1 MKRANKLLSL
11 RKLKSC
17 VMGNIIRVYCENT
30 ASHIDVEMG
39 TSLLSLLQD
48 LEISA
53 PYPLLAAYVNNRLKE
68 LNYRIYTPISI
79 HFIDIT
85 HFEGHRVYQRT
96 VTFLLQ
102 RAMKEL
108 YPDNPFHVRHSLG
121 SGVYCEAVGK
131 QSFSYAE
138 CQALEEAVKRVAA
151 EDITIQRKKE
161 PSAEII
167 EKFEAAGYPD
177 KATLLRSRPRLYS
190 NVYYMGQTVGYFFGP
205 LAPSSGYVNSF
216 SICPYS
222 EGFVVTLPDRT
233 DPTKVGRVPN
243 AEKMGGLFHQF
254 HEWMDIVGVPTV
266 GELNSRIL
274 QGDTSELIKIA
285 EAVHGRQFSNIA
297 DKIYNAHRERGVKVV
312 LISGPS
318 SSGKTTSAK
327 RIGIQLRV
335 LGLHP
340 VLISLDDYFV
350 NREDTPKDE
359 NGDYDYEALEALDLA
374 RLNDDLAR
382 LIAGESVEIPRY
394 DFITGTRQWHEH
406 PLQLTERSVLIMEGI
421 HGLNPKLTP
430 AIPDDRKFKI
440 YLSCFTSVAM
450 DNITRIHTTDNRL
463 LRRITRDYR
472 TRGNNAYDTIARWQS
487 VRRGEDKH
495 IFPYQENADVMVNTS
510 LFYELGVIRP
520 IVEPILREIPDTVP
534 EFGEADRLLRFL
546 DNFVPIKQDEIP
558 LDSVLREFVGGSTFT
573 Y

>member
-1 MKRANKLLSL
+1 MN
-11 RKLKSC
+11 
-17 VMGNIIRVYCENT
+17 NIIRVYCENT
-30 ASHIDVEMG
+30 ASYIEVEMG
-39 TSLLSLLQD
+39 TSLRSLLNNLD
-48 LEISA
+48 ITNS
-53 PYPLLAAYVNNRLKE
+53 YPMLAAYVNNRLKE
-68 LNYRIYTPISI
+68 LNYRVYTPISI
-79 HFIDIT
+79 RFIDIT

-102 RAMKEL
+102 RAMREL
-108 YPDNPFHVRHSLG
+108 FPQHPFHIRHSLG

-138 CQALEEAVKRVAA
+138 CQQLEEAVRGIAA
-151 EDITIQRKKE
+151 EDISIQRKKE
-161 PSAEII
+161 PSADII
-167 EKFEAAGYPD
+167 AKFEQAGYPD

-190 NVYYMGQTVGYFFGP
+190 NVYYMGQTIGYFFGP
-205 LAPSSGYVNSF
+205 LAPSSGYVDRF

-222 EGFVVTLPDRT
+222 EGFVVTMPDRS
-233 DPTKVGRVPN
+233 DPAKIGRVPN

-254 HEWMDIVGVPTV
+254 HEWMDVVGVPTV

-297 DKIYNAHRERGVKVV
+297 DKIYEAHRDRDVKVV

-374 RLNDDLAR
+374 RLNDDLSR
-382 LIAGESVEIPRY
+382 LIDGQSVEIPRY

-421 HGLNPKLTP
+421 HGLNPRLTP
-430 AIPDDRKFKI
+430 AIPDDKKFKI

-534 EFGEADRLLRFL
+534 EFGEADRLLHFL
-546 DNFVPIKQDEIP
+546 DNFVPIKPDEIP

>member
-1 MKRANKLLSL
+1 MNT
-11 RKLKSC
+11 
-17 VMGNIIRVYCENT
+17 IRVYCENT
-30 ASHIDVEMG
+30 ASYIDVEMG
-39 TSLLSLLQD
+39 TSLLSLLNNLD
-48 LEISA
+48 ITN
-53 PYPLLAAYVNNRLKE
+53 PYPMLAAYINNCLKE
-68 LNYRIYTPISI
+68 LQYRIYTPVSI
-79 HFIDIT
+79 RFIDIS

-108 YPDNPFHVRHSLG
+108 YSEQPFHVRHSLG
-121 SGVYCEAVGK
+121 SGIYCEAEGK
-131 QSFSYAE
+131 QGFSYAE
-138 CQALEEAVKRVAA
+138 CQQIEDAVRKNAA
-151 EDITIQRKKE
+151 ENIEIQRKKE
-161 PSAEII
+161 PSADII
-167 EKFEAAGYPD
+167 AKFEAEGYAD

-190 NVYYMGQTVGYFFGP
+190 NIYYMGQTTGYFFGP
-205 LAPSSGYVNSF
+205 LAPSSGYVDCF
-216 SICPYS
+216 SICPYG
-222 EGFVVTLPDRT
+222 EGFVVTMPDRS
-233 DPTKVGRVPN
+233 DPAKIGRVPN

-266 GELNSRIL
+266 GELNSRIM

-285 EAVHGRQFSNIA
+285 EAVHGRQFTNIA
-297 DKIYNAHRERGVKVV
+297 DKIYAAHRDRGVKVI

-374 RLNDDLAR
+374 RLNDDLSH

-394 DFITGTRQWHEH
+394 DFITGTRQWHEQ
-406 PLQLTERSVLIMEGI
+406 PLQLTESSVLIMEGI
-421 HGLNPKLTP
+421 HGLNPRLTP
-430 AIPDDRKFKI
+430 AIPDDKKFKI

-534 EFGEADRLLRFL
+534 EFGEADRLLHFL
-546 DNFVPIKQDEIP
+546 DNFVPIKPDEIP

>member
-1 MKRANKLLSL
+1 MS
-11 RKLKSC
+11 
-17 VMGNIIRVYCENT
+17 NIIRVYCENT
-30 ASHIDVEMG
+30 ASHFDVEMG
-39 TSLLSLLQD
+39 TSLLSLLNNLD
-48 LEISA
+48 ITN
-53 PYPLLAAYVNNRLKE
+53 PYPMLAAYVNNRLKE

-131 QSFSYAE
+131 QSFSYDE
-138 CQALEEAVKRVAA
+138 CQALEEAVKRAAA

-161 PSAEII
+161 PSTEII

-190 NVYYMGQTVGYFFGP
+190 NVYYMGQTIGYFFGP
-205 LAPSSGYVNSF
+205 LAPSSGYVTLF

-222 EGFVVTLPDRT
+222 EGFVVSLPDRAE
-233 DPTKVGRVPN
+233 PTKVGRVPN

-297 DKIYNAHRERGVKVV
+297 DKIYKANRERGVKVV

-374 RLNDDLAR
+374 RLNDDLSR

-534 EFGEADRLLRFL
+534 EFGEADRLLNFL

>member
-1 MKRANKLLSL
+1 MS
-11 RKLKSC
+11 
-17 VMGNIIRVYCENT
+17 NIIRVYCENT

-39 TSLLSLLQD
+39 TSLLSLLNNLD
-48 LEISA
+48 ITN
-53 PYPLLAAYVNNRLKE
+53 PYPMLAAYVNNRLKE

-138 CQALEEAVKRVAA
+138 CQALEEAVKRAAA

-161 PSAEII
+161 PSTEII

-190 NVYYMGQTVGYFFGP
+190 NVYYMGQTIGYFFGP
-205 LAPSSGYVNSF
+205 LAPSSGYVTLF

-222 EGFVVTLPDRT
+222 EGFVVTLPDRAE
-233 DPTKVGRVPN
+233 PTKVGRVPN

-297 DKIYNAHRERGVKVV
+297 DKIYKANRERGVKVV

-374 RLNDDLAR
+374 RLNDDLSR

-534 EFGEADRLLRFL
+534 EFGEADRLLNFL

>member
-1 MKRANKLLSL
+1 MS
-11 RKLKSC
+11 
-17 VMGNIIRVYCENT
+17 NIIRVYCENT

-39 TSLLSLLQD
+39 TSLLSLLNNLD
-48 LEISA
+48 ITN
-53 PYPLLAAYVNNRLKE
+53 PYPMLAAYVNNRLKE

-131 QSFSYAE
+131 QSFSYDE
-138 CQALEEAVKRVAA
+138 CQALEEAVKRAAA

-161 PSAEII
+161 PSTEII
-167 EKFEAAGYPD
+167 EKFEATDYPD

-190 NVYYMGQTVGYFFGP
+190 NVYYMGQTIGYFFGP
-205 LAPSSGYVNSF
+205 LAPSSGYVTLF

-222 EGFVVTLPDRT
+222 EGFVVTLPDRAE
-233 DPTKVGRVPN
+233 PTKVGRVPN

-297 DKIYNAHRERGVKVV
+297 DKIYKANRERGVKVV

-374 RLNDDLAR
+374 RLNDDLSR

>member
-1 MKRANKLLSL
+1 MDNR
-11 RKLKSC
+11 
-17 VMGNIIRVYCENT
+17 IRVYCENT
-30 ASHIDVEMG
+30 ASYIDVAMG
-39 TSLLSLLQD
+39 TSLLGLLAE
-48 LEISA
+48 LEIENSEK
-53 PYPLLAAYVNNRLKE
+53 YLAAYVNNRLKE
-68 LNYRIYTPISI
+68 LNYRVYTPISI
-79 HFIDIT
+79 RFIDIT

-96 VTFLLQ
+96 VTFILQ
-102 RAMKEL
+102 AAMAQL
-108 YPDNPFHVRHSLG
+108 YPDNQFHIRHSLG
-121 SGVYCEAVGK
+121 SGVYCEAAGK
-131 QSFSYAE
+131 ELFSSEECREIEAAARAIVAE
-138 CQALEEAVKRVAA
+138 N
-151 EDITIQRKKE
+151 ITIQRRKE
-161 PSAEII
+161 QTVDIV
-167 EKFEAAGYPD
+167 EKFKKAGYPD
-177 KATLLRSRPRLYS
+177 KAKLLSSRPRLY
-190 NVYYMGQTVGYFFGP
+190 NNIYYMGQNIGYFFGP
-205 LAPSSGYVNSF
+205 LAPSSGYADRF
-216 SICPYS
+216 DIYPYK
-222 EGFVVTLPDRT
+222 EGFVVAMPDRVN
-233 DPTKVGRVPN
+233 PAKMGRIPK

-285 EAVHGRQFSNIA
+285 EAVHSRQFSNIA
-297 DKIYNAHRERGVKVV
+297 DKIYQAHDERGVKVV

-335 LGLHP
+335 LGLQP

-359 NGDYDYEALEALDLA
+359 NGDYDYEALEALDLV
-374 RLNDDLAR
+374 RLNDDLCR

-394 DFITGTRQWHEH
+394 DFITGTRKWHEH
-406 PLQLTERSVLIMEGI
+406 PLQLTERSILIMEGI

-430 AIPDDRKFKI
+430 ALPDDIKFKI

-472 TRGNNAYDTIARWQS
+472 TRGNNGYDTIARWQS

-510 LFYELGVIRP
+510 LFYELGVLRP

-534 EFGEADRLLRFL
+534 EYGEASRLLHFL
-546 DNFVPIKQDEIP
+546 DNFVPVPTDEIP
-558 LDSVLREFVGGSTFT
+558 LDSVLREFVGGSSFK

>member
-1 MKRANKLLSL
+1 MDNR
-11 RKLKSC
+11 
-17 VMGNIIRVYCENT
+17 IRVYCENT
-30 ASHIDVEMG
+30 ASYIDVAMG
-39 TSLLSLLQD
+39 TSLLGILAE
-48 LEISA
+48 LEIENSEK
-53 PYPLLAAYVNNRLKE
+53 YLAAYVNNRLKE
-68 LNYRIYTPISI
+68 LNYRVYTPISI
-79 HFIDIT
+79 RFIDIT

-96 VTFLLQ
+96 VTFILQ
-102 RAMKEL
+102 AAMAQL
-108 YPDNPFHVRHSLG
+108 YPDNQFHIRHSLG
-121 SGVYCEAVGK
+121 SGVYCEAAGK
-131 QSFSYAE
+131 ELFSSEECREIEAAARAIVAE
-138 CQALEEAVKRVAA
+138 N
-151 EDITIQRKKE
+151 ITIQRRKE
-161 PSAEII
+161 PTVDIV
-167 EKFEAAGYPD
+167 EKFEKAGYPD
-177 KATLLRSRPRLYS
+177 KAKLLSSRPRLY
-190 NVYYMGQTVGYFFGP
+190 NNIYYMGQSIGYFFGP
-205 LAPSSGYVNSF
+205 LAPSSGYADRF
-216 SICPYS
+216 DIYPYK
-222 EGFVVTLPDRT
+222 EGFVVAMPDRVN
-233 DPTKVGRVPN
+233 PAKMGRIPK

-285 EAVHGRQFSNIA
+285 EAVHSRQFSNIA
-297 DKIYNAHRERGVKVV
+297 DKIYQAHDERGVKVV

-335 LGLHP
+335 LGLQP

-359 NGDYDYEALEALDLA
+359 NGDYDYEALAALDLV
-374 RLNDDLAR
+374 RLNDDLCR

-394 DFITGTRQWHEH
+394 DFITGTRKWHEH
-406 PLQLTERSVLIMEGI
+406 PLQLTERSILIMEGI

-430 AIPDDRKFKI
+430 ALPDDIKFKI

-472 TRGNNAYDTIARWQS
+472 TRGNNGYDTIARWQS

-510 LFYELGVIRP
+510 LFYELGVLRP

-534 EFGEADRLLRFL
+534 EYGEASRLLHFL
-546 DNFVPIKQDEIP
+546 DNFVPVPTDEIP
-558 LDSVLREFVGGSTFT
+558 LDSVLREFVGGSSFK

>member
-1 MKRANKLLSL
+1 MNT
-11 RKLKSC
+11 
-17 VMGNIIRVYCENT
+17 IRVYCENT
-30 ASHIDVEMG
+30 ASYIDVEMG
-39 TSLLSLLQD
+39 TSLLSLLNNLD
-48 LEISA
+48 ITN
-53 PYPLLAAYVNNRLKE
+53 PYPMLAAYINNCLKE
-68 LNYRIYTPISI
+68 LQYRIYTPVSI
-79 HFIDIT
+79 RFIDIS

-108 YPDNPFHVRHSLG
+108 YSEQPFHVRHSLG
-121 SGVYCEAVGK
+121 SGIYCEAEGK
-131 QSFSYAE
+131 QGFSYAE
-138 CQALEEAVKRVAA
+138 CQQIEDAVRKIAA
-151 EDITIQRKKE
+151 ENIEIQRKKE
-161 PSAEII
+161 PSADII
-167 EKFEAAGYPD
+167 DKFEAEGYAD

-190 NVYYMGQTVGYFFGP
+190 NIYYMGQTTGYFFGP
-205 LAPSSGYVNSF
+205 LAPSSGYVDCF
-216 SICPYS
+216 SICPYG
-222 EGFVVTLPDRT
+222 EGFVVTMPDRS
-233 DPTKVGRVPN
+233 DPAKIGRVPN

-266 GELNSRIL
+266 GELNSRIM

-285 EAVHGRQFSNIA
+285 EAVHGRQFTNIA
-297 DKIYNAHRERGVKVV
+297 DKIYAAHRDRGVKVI

-374 RLNDDLAR
+374 RLNDDLSH

-394 DFITGTRQWHEH
+394 DFITGTRQWHEQ
-406 PLQLTERSVLIMEGI
+406 PLQLTESSVLIMEGI
-421 HGLNPKLTP
+421 HGLNPRLTP
-430 AIPDDRKFKI
+430 AIPDDKKFKI

-534 EFGEADRLLRFL
+534 EFGEADRLLHFL
-546 DNFVPIKQDEIP
+546 DNFVPIKPDEIP

>member
-1 MKRANKLLSL
+1 MNDMHK
-11 RKLKSC
+11 
-17 VMGNIIRVYCENT
+17 IRVYCENS
-30 ASHIDVEMG
+30 ASYVDVPMC
-39 TSLLSLLQD
+39 TSLLALLDELQ
-48 LEISA
+48 ITNS
-53 PYPLLAAYVNNRLKE
+53 YPLLAAYVNNRLKE
-68 LNYRIYTPISI
+68 LNYRVYTPVSI
-79 HFIDIT
+79 RFIDIT

-102 RAMKEL
+102 RAMAKL
-108 YPDNPFHVRHSLG
+108 FPDNPFHIRHSLG
-121 SGVYCEAVGK
+121 SGVYCEAEGK
-131 QSFSYAE
+131 ENFSGEE
-138 CQALEEAVKRVAA
+138 CELLKNEVRAIAA
-151 EDITIQRKKE
+151 QQLSIQRRKE
-161 PSAEII
+161 PTADIVA
-167 EKFEAAGYPD
+167 KFEAAGYPD

-190 NVYYMGQTVGYFFGP
+190 NIYYMGDSVGYFFGP
-205 LAPSSGYVNSF
+205 LAPSSDYVDKF
-216 SICPYS
+216 DILPYS
-222 EGFVVTLPDRT
+222 EGFVVALPDRT
-233 DPTKVGRVPN
+233 NPAQLSRIPR

-254 HEWMDIVGVPTV
+254 HEWMDVVGVPTV
-266 GELNSRIL
+266 GELNSHIL

-285 EAVHGRQFSNIA
+285 EAVHSRQFSNIA
-297 DKIYNAHRERGVKVV
+297 DKIYEAHRDRGVKVV

-359 NGDYDYEALEALDLA
+359 NGDYDYEALEALDLVQ
-374 RLNDDLAR
+374 LNDHLRR
-382 LIAGESVEIPRY
+382 LIEGQSVEIPRY
-394 DFITGTRQWHEH
+394 DFITGTRQWHDH
-406 PLQLTERSVLIMEGI
+406 PLQLSDSSILIMEGI

-430 AIPDDRKFKI
+430 ALADDMKFKI

-450 DNITRIHTTDNRL
+450 DNLTRIHTTDNRL

-510 LFYELGVIRP
+510 LFYELGVLRP

-534 EFGEADRLLRFL
+534 EYGEAHRLLHFL
-546 DNFVPIKQDEIP
+546 DNFVPVSPEEIP
-558 LDSVLREFVGGSTFT
+558 LDSVLREFVGGSSFK

>member
-1 MKRANKLLSL
+1 MS
-11 RKLKSC
+11 
-17 VMGNIIRVYCENT
+17 NIIRVYCENT
-30 ASHIDVEMG
+30 ASHFDVEMG
-39 TSLLSLLQD
+39 TSLLSLLNNLD
-48 LEISA
+48 ITN
-53 PYPLLAAYVNNRLKE
+53 PYPMLAAYVNNRLKE

-131 QSFSYAE
+131 QSFSYDE
-138 CQALEEAVKRVAA
+138 CQALEEAVKRAAA

-161 PSAEII
+161 PSTEII

-190 NVYYMGQTVGYFFGP
+190 NVYYMGQTIGYFFGP
-205 LAPSSGYVNSF
+205 LAPSSGYVTLF

-222 EGFVVTLPDRT
+222 EGFVVTLPDRAE
-233 DPTKVGRVPN
+233 PTKVGRVPN

-297 DKIYNAHRERGVKVV
+297 DKIYKANRERGVKVV

-374 RLNDDLAR
+374 RLNDDLSR

-534 EFGEADRLLRFL
+534 EFGEADRLLNFL

>member
-1 MKRANKLLSL
+1 MN
-11 RKLKSC
+11 
-17 VMGNIIRVYCENT
+17 NIIRVYCENT
-30 ASHIDVEMG
+30 ASHIEVEMG
-39 TSLLSLLQD
+39 TSLRSLLNNLD
-48 LEISA
+48 ITNS
-53 PYPLLAAYVNNRLKE
+53 YPMLAAYVNNRLKE
-68 LNYRIYTPISI
+68 LNYRVYTPISI
-79 HFIDIT
+79 RFIDIT

-102 RAMKEL
+102 RAMREL
-108 YPDNPFHVRHSLG
+108 FPQHPFHIRHSLG

-138 CQALEEAVKRVAA
+138 CQQLEEAVRGIAA
-151 EDITIQRKKE
+151 EDISIQRKKE
-161 PSAEII
+161 PSADII
-167 EKFEAAGYPD
+167 AKFEQAGYPD

-190 NVYYMGQTVGYFFGP
+190 NVYYMGQTIGYFFGP
-205 LAPSSGYVNSF
+205 LAPSSGYVDRF

-222 EGFVVTLPDRT
+222 EGFVVTMPDRS
-233 DPTKVGRVPN
+233 DPAKIGRVPN

-254 HEWMDIVGVPTV
+254 HEWMDVVGVPTV

-297 DKIYNAHRERGVKVV
+297 DKIFEAHRDRDVKVV

-374 RLNDDLAR
+374 RLNDDLSR
-382 LIAGESVEIPRY
+382 LIDGQSVEIPRY

-421 HGLNPKLTP
+421 HGLNPRLTP
-430 AIPDDRKFKI
+430 AIPDDKKFKI

-534 EFGEADRLLRFL
+534 EFGEADRLLHFL
-546 DNFVPIKQDEIP
+546 DNFVPIKPDEIP

>member
-1 MKRANKLLSL
+1 MDNR
-11 RKLKSC
+11 
-17 VMGNIIRVYCENT
+17 IRVYCENT
-30 ASHIDVEMG
+30 ASYIDVAMG
-39 TSLLSLLQD
+39 TSLLGLLAE
-48 LEISA
+48 LEIENSEK
-53 PYPLLAAYVNNRLKE
+53 YLAAYVNNRLKE
-68 LNYRIYTPISI
+68 LNYRVYTPISI
-79 HFIDIT
+79 RFIDIT

-96 VTFLLQ
+96 VTFILQ
-102 RAMKEL
+102 AAMAQL
-108 YPDNPFHVRHSLG
+108 YPDNQFHIRHSLG
-121 SGVYCEAVGK
+121 SGVYCEAAGK
-131 QSFSYAE
+131 ELFSSEECREIEAAARAIVAE
-138 CQALEEAVKRVAA
+138 N
-151 EDITIQRKKE
+151 ITIQRRKE
-161 PSAEII
+161 QTVDIV
-167 EKFEAAGYPD
+167 EKFEKAGYPD
-177 KATLLRSRPRLYS
+177 KAKLLSSRPRLY
-190 NVYYMGQTVGYFFGP
+190 NNIYYMGQSIGYFFGP
-205 LAPSSGYVNSF
+205 LAPSSGYADRF
-216 SICPYS
+216 DIYPYK
-222 EGFVVTLPDRT
+222 EGFVVAMPDRVN
-233 DPTKVGRVPN
+233 PAKMGRIPK

-285 EAVHGRQFSNIA
+285 EAVHSRQFSNIA
-297 DKIYNAHRERGVKVV
+297 DKIYQAHDERGVKVV

-335 LGLHP
+335 LGLQP

-359 NGDYDYEALEALDLA
+359 NGDYDYEALEALDLV
-374 RLNDDLAR
+374 RLNDDLCR

-394 DFITGTRQWHEH
+394 DFITGTRKWHEH
-406 PLQLTERSVLIMEGI
+406 PLQLTERSILIMEGI

-430 AIPDDRKFKI
+430 ALPDDIKFKI

-472 TRGNNAYDTIARWQS
+472 TRGNNGYDTIARWQS

-510 LFYELGVIRP
+510 LFYELGVLRP

-534 EFGEADRLLRFL
+534 EYGEASRLLHFL
-546 DNFVPIKQDEIP
+546 DNFVPVPTDEIP
-558 LDSVLREFVGGSTFT
+558 LDSVLREFVGGSSFK

>member
-1 MKRANKLLSL
+1 MA
-11 RKLKSC
+11 
-17 VMGNIIRVYCENT
+17 
-30 ASHIDVEMG
+30 
-39 TSLLSLLQD
+39 Q
-48 LEISA
+48 
-53 PYPLLAAYVNNRLKE
+53 
-68 LNYRIYTPISI
+68 
-79 HFIDIT
+79 
-85 HFEGHRVYQRT
+85 
-96 VTFLLQ
+96 
-102 RAMKEL
+102 L
-108 YPDNPFHVRHSLG
+108 YPDNQFHIRHSLG
-121 SGVYCEAVGK
+121 SGVYCEAAGK
-131 QSFSYAE
+131 ELFSSEECREIEAAARAIVAE
-138 CQALEEAVKRVAA
+138 N
-151 EDITIQRKKE
+151 ITIQRRKE
-161 PSAEII
+161 QTVDIV
-167 EKFEAAGYPD
+167 EKFEKAGYPD
-177 KATLLRSRPRLYS
+177 KAKLLSSRPRLY
-190 NVYYMGQTVGYFFGP
+190 NNIYYMGQNIGYFSGP
-205 LAPSSGYVNSF
+205 LAPSSGYADRF
-216 SICPYS
+216 DIYPYK
-222 EGFVVTLPDRT
+222 EGFVVAMPDRVN
-233 DPTKVGRVPN
+233 PAKMGRIPK

-285 EAVHGRQFSNIA
+285 EAVHSRQFSNIA
-297 DKIYNAHRERGVKVV
+297 DKIYQAHDERGVKVV

-335 LGLHP
+335 LGLQP

-359 NGDYDYEALEALDLA
+359 NGDYDYEALEALDLV
-374 RLNDDLAR
+374 RLNDDLCR

-394 DFITGTRQWHEH
+394 DFITGTRKWHEH
-406 PLQLTERSVLIMEGI
+406 PLQLTEHSILIMEGI

-430 AIPDDRKFKI
+430 ALPDDIKFKI

-472 TRGNNAYDTIARWQS
+472 TRGNNGYDTIARWQS

-510 LFYELGVIRP
+510 LFYELGVLRP

-534 EFGEADRLLRFL
+534 EYGEASRLLHFL
-546 DNFVPIKQDEIP
+546 DNFVPVPTDEIP
-558 LDSVLREFVGGSTFT
+558 LDSVLREFVGGSSFK

>member
-1 MKRANKLLSL
+1 MS
-11 RKLKSC
+11 
-17 VMGNIIRVYCENT
+17 NIIRVYCENT

-39 TSLLSLLQD
+39 TSLLSLLNNLD
-48 LEISA
+48 ITN
-53 PYPLLAAYVNNRLKE
+53 PYPMLAAYVNNRLKE

-131 QSFSYAE
+131 QSFSYDV
-138 CQALEEAVKRVAA
+138 CQALEEAVKRAAA

-161 PSAEII
+161 PSTEII

-190 NVYYMGQTVGYFFGP
+190 NVYYMGQTIGYFFGP
-205 LAPSSGYVNSF
+205 LAPSSGYVTLF

-222 EGFVVTLPDRT
+222 EGFVVTLPDRAE
-233 DPTKVGRVPN
+233 PTKVGRVPN

-297 DKIYNAHRERGVKVV
+297 DKIYKANRERGVKVV

-374 RLNDDLAR
+374 RLNDDLSR

-430 AIPDDRKFKI
+430 AIPDDKKFKI

-534 EFGEADRLLRFL
+534 EFGEADRLLNFL

>member
-1 MKRANKLLSL
+1 MNT
-11 RKLKSC
+11 
-17 VMGNIIRVYCENT
+17 IRVYCENT
-30 ASHIDVEMG
+30 ASYIDVEMG
-39 TSLLSLLQD
+39 TSLLSLLNNLD
-48 LEISA
+48 ITN
-53 PYPLLAAYVNNRLKE
+53 PYPMLAAYINNCLKE
-68 LNYRIYTPISI
+68 LQYRIYTPVSI
-79 HFIDIT
+79 RFIDIS

-108 YPDNPFHVRHSLG
+108 YSEQPFHVRHSLG
-121 SGVYCEAVGK
+121 SGIYCEAEGK
-131 QSFSYAE
+131 QGFSYAE
-138 CQALEEAVKRVAA
+138 CQQIEDAVRKIAA
-151 EDITIQRKKE
+151 ENIEIQRKKE
-161 PSAEII
+161 PSADII
-167 EKFEAAGYPD
+167 AKFEAEGYAD

-190 NVYYMGQTVGYFFGP
+190 NIYYMGQTIGYFFGP
-205 LAPSSGYVNSF
+205 LAPSSGYVDCF
-216 SICPYS
+216 SICPYG
-222 EGFVVTLPDRT
+222 EGFVVTMPDRS
-233 DPTKVGRVPN
+233 DPAKIGRVPN

-266 GELNSRIL
+266 GELNSRIM

-285 EAVHGRQFSNIA
+285 EAVHGRQFTNIA
-297 DKIYNAHRERGVKVV
+297 DKIYAAHRDRDVKVI

-374 RLNDDLAR
+374 RLNDDLSH

-394 DFITGTRQWHEH
+394 DFITGTRQWHEQ
-406 PLQLTERSVLIMEGI
+406 PLQLTESSVLIMEGI
-421 HGLNPKLTP
+421 HGLNPRLTP
-430 AIPDDRKFKI
+430 AIPDDKKFKI

-534 EFGEADRLLRFL
+534 EFGEADRLLHFL
-546 DNFVPIKQDEIP
+546 DNFVPIKPDEIP

>member
-1 MKRANKLLSL
+1 MNT
-11 RKLKSC
+11 
-17 VMGNIIRVYCENT
+17 IRVYCENT
-30 ASHIDVEMG
+30 ASYIDVEMG
-39 TSLLSLLQD
+39 TSLLSLLNNLD
-48 LEISA
+48 ITN
-53 PYPLLAAYVNNRLKE
+53 PYPMLAAYINNCLKE
-68 LNYRIYTPISI
+68 LQYRIYTPVSI
-79 HFIDIT
+79 RFIDIS

-108 YPDNPFHVRHSLG
+108 YSEQPFHVRHSLG
-121 SGVYCEAVGK
+121 SGIYCEAEGK
-131 QSFSYAE
+131 QGFSYAE
-138 CQALEEAVKRVAA
+138 CQQIEDAVRKIAA
-151 EDITIQRKKE
+151 ENIEIQRKKE
-161 PSAEII
+161 PSADII
-167 EKFEAAGYPD
+167 AKFEAEGYAD

-190 NVYYMGQTVGYFFGP
+190 NIYYMGQTTGYFFGP
-205 LAPSSGYVNSF
+205 LAPSSGYVDCF
-216 SICPYS
+216 SICPYG
-222 EGFVVTLPDRT
+222 EGFVVTMPDRS
-233 DPTKVGRVPN
+233 DPAKIGRVPN

-266 GELNSRIL
+266 GELNSRIM

-285 EAVHGRQFSNIA
+285 EAVHGRQFTNIA
-297 DKIYNAHRERGVKVV
+297 DKIYAAHRDRGVKVI

-374 RLNDDLAR
+374 RLNDDLSH

-394 DFITGTRQWHEH
+394 DFITGTRQWHEQ
-406 PLQLTERSVLIMEGI
+406 PLQLTESSVLIMEGI
-421 HGLNPKLTP
+421 HGLNPRLTP
-430 AIPDDRKFKI
+430 AIPDDKKFKI

-472 TRGNNAYDTIARWQS
+472 TRGNNAYVTIARWQS

-534 EFGEADRLLRFL
+534 EFGEADRLLHFL
-546 DNFVPIKQDEIP
+546 DNFVPIKPDEIP

>member
-1 MKRANKLLSL
+1 MDNR
-11 RKLKSC
+11 
-17 VMGNIIRVYCENT
+17 IRVYCENT
-30 ASHIDVEMG
+30 ASYIDVAMG
-39 TSLLSLLQD
+39 TSLLGLLAE
-48 LEISA
+48 LELENSEK
-53 PYPLLAAYVNNRLKE
+53 YLAAYVNNRLKE
-68 LNYRIYTPISI
+68 LNYRVYTPISI
-79 HFIDIT
+79 RFIDIT

-96 VTFLLQ
+96 VTFILQ
-102 RAMKEL
+102 AAMAQL
-108 YPDNPFHVRHSLG
+108 YPDNQFHIRHSLG
-121 SGVYCEAVGK
+121 SGVYCEAAGK
-131 QSFSYAE
+131 ELFSSEECREIEAAARAIVAE
-138 CQALEEAVKRVAA
+138 N
-151 EDITIQRKKE
+151 ITIQRRKE
-161 PSAEII
+161 QTVDIV
-167 EKFEAAGYPD
+167 EKFEKAGYPD
-177 KATLLRSRPRLYS
+177 KAKLLSSRPRLY
-190 NVYYMGQTVGYFFGP
+190 NNIYYMGQSIGYFFGP
-205 LAPSSGYVNSF
+205 LAPSSGYADRF
-216 SICPYS
+216 DIYPYK
-222 EGFVVTLPDRT
+222 EGFVVAMPDRVN
-233 DPTKVGRVPN
+233 PAKMGRIPK

-285 EAVHGRQFSNIA
+285 EAVHSRQFSNIA
-297 DKIYNAHRERGVKVV
+297 DKIYQAHDERGVKVV

-335 LGLHP
+335 LGLQP

-359 NGDYDYEALEALDLA
+359 NGDYDYEALEALDLV
-374 RLNDDLAR
+374 RLNDDLCR

-394 DFITGTRQWHEH
+394 DFITGTRKWHEH
-406 PLQLTERSVLIMEGI
+406 PLQLTERSILIMEGI

-430 AIPDDRKFKI
+430 ALPDDIKFKI

-472 TRGNNAYDTIARWQS
+472 TRGNNGYDTIARWQS

-510 LFYELGVIRP
+510 LFYELGVLRP

-534 EFGEADRLLRFL
+534 EYGEASRLLHFL
-546 DNFVPIKQDEIP
+546 DNFVPVPTDEIP
-558 LDSVLREFVGGSTFT
+558 LDSVLREFVGGSSFK

>member
-1 MKRANKLLSL
+1 MDNR
-11 RKLKSC
+11 
-17 VMGNIIRVYCENT
+17 IRVYCENT
-30 ASHIDVEMG
+30 ASYIDVEMG
-39 TSLLSLLQD
+39 TSLLSLLNNLD
-48 LEISA
+48 ITN
-53 PYPLLAAYVNNRLKE
+53 PYPMLAAYINNCLKE
-68 LNYRIYTPISI
+68 LQYRIYTPVSI
-79 HFIDIT
+79 RFIDIS

-108 YPDNPFHVRHSLG
+108 YSEQPFHVRHSLG
-121 SGVYCEAVGK
+121 SGIYCEAEGK
-131 QSFSYAE
+131 QGFSYAE
-138 CQALEEAVKRVAA
+138 CQQIEDAVRKIAA
-151 EDITIQRKKE
+151 ENIEIQRKKE
-161 PSAEII
+161 PSADII
-167 EKFEAAGYPD
+167 AKFEAEGYAD

-190 NVYYMGQTVGYFFGP
+190 NIYYMGQTTGYFFGP
-205 LAPSSGYVNSF
+205 LAPSSGYVDCF
-216 SICPYS
+216 SICPYG
-222 EGFVVTLPDRT
+222 EGFVVTMPDRS
-233 DPTKVGRVPN
+233 DPAKIGRVPN

-266 GELNSRIL
+266 GELNSRIM

-285 EAVHGRQFSNIA
+285 EAVHGRQFTNIA
-297 DKIYNAHRERGVKVV
+297 DKIYAAHRDRGVKVI

-374 RLNDDLAR
+374 RLNDDLSH

-394 DFITGTRQWHEH
+394 DFITGTRQWHEQ
-406 PLQLTERSVLIMEGI
+406 PLQLTESSVLIMEGI
-421 HGLNPKLTP
+421 HGLNPRLTP
-430 AIPDDRKFKI
+430 AIPDDKKFKI

-534 EFGEADRLLRFL
+534 EFGEADRLLHFL
-546 DNFVPIKQDEIP
+546 DNFVPIKPDEIP

>member
-1 MKRANKLLSL
+1 MN
-11 RKLKSC
+11 
-17 VMGNIIRVYCENT
+17 NTIRVYCENT
-30 ASHIDVEMG
+30 ASHIEVEMG
-39 TSLLSLLQD
+39 TSLRSLLNNLD
-48 LEISA
+48 ITNS
-53 PYPLLAAYVNNRLKE
+53 YPMLAAYVNNRLKE
-68 LNYRIYTPISI
+68 LNYRVYTPISI
-79 HFIDIT
+79 RFIDIT

-102 RAMKEL
+102 RAMREL
-108 YPDNPFHVRHSLG
+108 FPQHPFHIRHSLG

-138 CQALEEAVKRVAA
+138 CQQLEEAVRGIAA
-151 EDITIQRKKE
+151 EDISIQRKKE
-161 PSAEII
+161 PSADII
-167 EKFEAAGYPD
+167 AKFEQAGYPD

-190 NVYYMGQTVGYFFGP
+190 NVYYMGQTIGYFFGP
-205 LAPSSGYVNSF
+205 LAPSSGYVDRF

-222 EGFVVTLPDRT
+222 EGFVVTMPDRS
-233 DPTKVGRVPN
+233 DPAKIGRVPN

-254 HEWMDIVGVPTV
+254 HEWMDVVGVPTV

-297 DKIYNAHRERGVKVV
+297 DKIFEAHRDRDVKVV

-374 RLNDDLAR
+374 RLNDDLSR
-382 LIAGESVEIPRY
+382 LIDGQSVEIPRY

-421 HGLNPKLTP
+421 HGLNPRLTP
-430 AIPDDRKFKI
+430 AILDDKKFKI

-534 EFGEADRLLRFL
+534 EFGEADRLLHFL
-546 DNFVPIKQDEIP
+546 DNFVPIKPDEIP

>member
-1 MKRANKLLSL
+1 MDNR
-11 RKLKSC
+11 
-17 VMGNIIRVYCENT
+17 IRVYCENT
-30 ASHIDVEMG
+30 ASYIDVAMG
-39 TSLLSLLQD
+39 TSLLGLLAE
-48 LEISA
+48 LEIENSEK
-53 PYPLLAAYVNNRLKE
+53 YLAAYVNNRLKE
-68 LNYRIYTPISI
+68 LNYRVYTPISI
-79 HFIDIT
+79 RFIDIT

-96 VTFLLQ
+96 VTFILQ
-102 RAMKEL
+102 AAMAQL
-108 YPDNPFHVRHSLG
+108 YPDNQFHIRHSLG
-121 SGVYCEAVGK
+121 SGVYCEAAGK
-131 QSFSYAE
+131 ELFSSEECREIEAAARAIVAE
-138 CQALEEAVKRVAA
+138 N
-151 EDITIQRKKE
+151 ITIQRRKE
-161 PSAEII
+161 QTVDIV
-167 EKFEAAGYPD
+167 EKFEKAGYSD
-177 KATLLRSRPRLYS
+177 KAKLLSSRPRLY
-190 NVYYMGQTVGYFFGP
+190 NNIYYMGQNIGYFFGP
-205 LAPSSGYVNSF
+205 LAPSSGYADRF
-216 SICPYS
+216 DIYPYK
-222 EGFVVTLPDRT
+222 EGFVVAMPDRVN
-233 DPTKVGRVPN
+233 PAKMGRIPK

-285 EAVHGRQFSNIA
+285 EAVHSRQFSNIA
-297 DKIYNAHRERGVKVV
+297 DKIYQAHDERGVKVV

-335 LGLHP
+335 LGLQP

-359 NGDYDYEALEALDLA
+359 NGDYDYEALEALDLV
-374 RLNDDLAR
+374 RLNDDLCR

-394 DFITGTRQWHEH
+394 DFITGTRKWHEH
-406 PLQLTERSVLIMEGI
+406 PLQLTERSILIMEGI

-430 AIPDDRKFKI
+430 ALPDDIKFKI

-472 TRGNNAYDTIARWQS
+472 TRGNNGYDTIARWQS

-510 LFYELGVIRP
+510 LFYELGVLRP

-534 EFGEADRLLRFL
+534 EYGEASRLLHFL
-546 DNFVPIKQDEIP
+546 DNFVPVPTDEIP
-558 LDSVLREFVGGSTFT
+558 LDSVLREFVGGSSFK

>member
-1 MKRANKLLSL
+1 MNT
-11 RKLKSC
+11 
-17 VMGNIIRVYCENT
+17 IRVYCENT
-30 ASHIDVEMG
+30 ASYIDVEMG
-39 TSLLSLLQD
+39 TSLLSLLNNLD
-48 LEISA
+48 ITN
-53 PYPLLAAYVNNRLKE
+53 PYPMLAAYINNCLKE
-68 LNYRIYTPISI
+68 LQYRIYTPVSI
-79 HFIDIT
+79 RFIDIS

-108 YPDNPFHVRHSLG
+108 YSEQPFHVRHSLG
-121 SGVYCEAVGK
+121 SGIYCEAEGK
-131 QSFSYAE
+131 QGFSYTE
-138 CQALEEAVKRVAA
+138 CQQIEDAVRKIAA
-151 EDITIQRKKE
+151 ENIEIQRKKE
-161 PSAEII
+161 PSADII
-167 EKFEAAGYPD
+167 AKFEAEGYAD

-190 NVYYMGQTVGYFFGP
+190 NIYYMGQTIGYFFGP
-205 LAPSSGYVNSF
+205 LAPSSGYVDCF
-216 SICPYS
+216 SICPYG
-222 EGFVVTLPDRT
+222 EGFVVTMPDRS
-233 DPTKVGRVPN
+233 DPAKIGRVPN

-266 GELNSRIL
+266 GELNSRIM

-285 EAVHGRQFSNIA
+285 EAVHGRQFTNIA
-297 DKIYNAHRERGVKVV
+297 DKIYAAHRDRGVKVI

-374 RLNDDLAR
+374 RLNDDLSH
-382 LIAGESVEIPRY
+382 LIAGQSVEIPRY
-394 DFITGTRQWHEH
+394 DFITGTRQWHEQ
-406 PLQLTERSVLIMEGI
+406 PLQLTESSVLIMEGI
-421 HGLNPKLTP
+421 HGLNPRLTP
-430 AIPDDRKFKI
+430 AIPDDKKFKI

-534 EFGEADRLLRFL
+534 EFGEADRLLHFL
-546 DNFVPIKQDEIP
+546 DNFVPIKPDEIP

>member
-1 MKRANKLLSL
+1 MNT
-11 RKLKSC
+11 
-17 VMGNIIRVYCENT
+17 IRVYCENT
-30 ASHIDVEMG
+30 ASYIDAEMG
-39 TSLLSLLQD
+39 TSLLSLLNNLD
-48 LEISA
+48 IDN
-53 PYPLLAAYVNNRLKE
+53 PYPMLAAYVNNRLKE
-68 LNYRIYTPISI
+68 LQYRIYTPVSI
-79 HFIDIT
+79 RFIDIS

-108 YPDNPFHVRHSLG
+108 YSEQPFHVRHSLG
-121 SGVYCEAVGK
+121 SGIYCEAEGK
-131 QSFSYAE
+131 QGFSYAE
-138 CQALEEAVKRVAA
+138 CQQIEEAVRKIAA
-151 EDITIQRKKE
+151 ENLEIQRKKE
-161 PSAEII
+161 PSADII
-167 EKFEAAGYPD
+167 AKFEAEGYAD

-190 NVYYMGQTVGYFFGP
+190 NIYYMGQTTGYFFGP
-205 LAPSSGYVNSF
+205 LAPSSGYVDCF

-222 EGFVVTLPDRT
+222 DGFVVTMPDRS
-233 DPTKVGRVPN
+233 DPAKIGRVPN

-266 GELNSRIL
+266 GELNSRIM

-285 EAVHGRQFSNIA
+285 EAVHGRQFTNIA
-297 DKIYNAHRERGVKVV
+297 DKIYAAHRDRGVKVI

-374 RLNDDLAR
+374 RLNDDLSH

-394 DFITGTRQWHEH
+394 DFITGTRQWHEQ
-406 PLQLTERSVLIMEGI
+406 PLQLTESSVLIMEGI
-421 HGLNPKLTP
+421 HGLNPRLTP
-430 AIPDDRKFKI
+430 AIPDDKKFKI

-534 EFGEADRLLRFL
+534 EFGEADRLLHFL
-546 DNFVPIKQDEIP
+546 DNFVPIKPDEIP

>member
-1 MKRANKLLSL
+1 MN
-11 RKLKSC
+11 
-17 VMGNIIRVYCENT
+17 NTIRVYCENT
-30 ASHIDVEMG
+30 ASHIEVEMG
-39 TSLLSLLQD
+39 TSLRSLLNNLD
-48 LEISA
+48 ITNS
-53 PYPLLAAYVNNRLKE
+53 YPMLAAYVNNRLKE
-68 LNYRIYTPISI
+68 LNYRVYTPISI
-79 HFIDIT
+79 RFIDIT

-102 RAMKEL
+102 RAMREL
-108 YPDNPFHVRHSLG
+108 FPQHPFHIRHSLG

-138 CQALEEAVKRVAA
+138 CQQLEEAVRGIAA
-151 EDITIQRKKE
+151 EDISIQRKKE
-161 PSAEII
+161 PSADII
-167 EKFEAAGYPD
+167 DKFEQAGYPD

-190 NVYYMGQTVGYFFGP
+190 NVYYMGQTIGYFFGP
-205 LAPSSGYVNSF
+205 LAPSSGYVDRF

-222 EGFVVTLPDRT
+222 EGFVVTMPDRS
-233 DPTKVGRVPN
+233 DPAKIGRVPN

-254 HEWMDIVGVPTV
+254 HEWMDVVGVPTV

-297 DKIYNAHRERGVKVV
+297 DKIFEAHRDRDVKVV

-374 RLNDDLAR
+374 RLNDDLSR
-382 LIAGESVEIPRY
+382 LIDGQSVEIPRY

-421 HGLNPKLTP
+421 HGLNPRLTP
-430 AIPDDRKFKI
+430 AIPNDKKFKI

-534 EFGEADRLLRFL
+534 EFGEADRLLHFL
-546 DNFVPIKQDEIP
+546 DNFVPIKPDEIP

>member
-1 MKRANKLLSL
+1 MDNR
-11 RKLKSC
+11 
-17 VMGNIIRVYCENT
+17 IRVYCENT
-30 ASHIDVEMG
+30 ASYIDVAMG
-39 TSLLSLLQD
+39 TSLLGLLAD
-48 LEISA
+48 LDIENSEK
-53 PYPLLAAYVNNRLKE
+53 YLAAYVNNRLKE
-68 LNYRIYTPISI
+68 LNYRVYTPISI
-79 HFIDIT
+79 RFIDIT

-96 VTFLLQ
+96 VTFILQ
-102 RAMKEL
+102 AAMAQL
-108 YPDNPFHVRHSLG
+108 YPDNQFHIRHSLG
-121 SGVYCEAVGK
+121 SGVYCEAAGK
-131 QSFSYAE
+131 ELFSSEECREIEAAARAIVAE
-138 CQALEEAVKRVAA
+138 NS
-151 EDITIQRKKE
+151 TIQRRKE
-161 PSAEII
+161 QTVDIV
-167 EKFEAAGYPD
+167 EKFEKAGYPD
-177 KATLLRSRPRLYS
+177 KAKLLSSRPRLY
-190 NVYYMGQTVGYFFGP
+190 NNIYYMGQNIGYFFGP
-205 LAPSSGYVNSF
+205 LAPSSGYADRF
-216 SICPYS
+216 DIYPYK
-222 EGFVVTLPDRT
+222 EGFVVAMPDRVN
-233 DPTKVGRVPN
+233 PAKMGRIPK

-285 EAVHGRQFSNIA
+285 EAVHSRQFSNIA
-297 DKIYNAHRERGVKVV
+297 DKIYQAHDERGVKVV

-335 LGLHP
+335 LGLQP

-359 NGDYDYEALEALDLA
+359 NGDYDYEALEALDLV
-374 RLNDDLAR
+374 RLNDDLCR

-394 DFITGTRQWHEH
+394 DFITGTRKWHEH
-406 PLQLTERSVLIMEGI
+406 PLQLTERSILIMEGI

-430 AIPDDRKFKI
+430 ALPDDIKFKI

-472 TRGNNAYDTIARWQS
+472 TRGNNGYDTIARWQS

-510 LFYELGVIRP
+510 LFYELGVLRP

-534 EFGEADRLLRFL
+534 EYGEASRLLHFL
-546 DNFVPIKQDEIP
+546 DNFVPVPTDEIP
-558 LDSVLREFVGGSTFT
+558 LDSVLREFVGGSSFK

>member
-1 MKRANKLLSL
+1 MNT
-11 RKLKSC
+11 
-17 VMGNIIRVYCENT
+17 IRVYCENT
-30 ASHIDVEMG
+30 ASYIDVEMG
-39 TSLLSLLQD
+39 TSLLSLLNNLD
-48 LEISA
+48 ITN
-53 PYPLLAAYVNNRLKE
+53 PYPMLAAYINNCLKE
-68 LNYRIYTPISI
+68 LQYRIYTPVSI
-79 HFIDIT
+79 RFIDIS

-108 YPDNPFHVRHSLG
+108 YSEQPFHVRHSLG
-121 SGVYCEAVGK
+121 SGIYCEAEGK
-131 QSFSYAE
+131 QGFSYAE
-138 CQALEEAVKRVAA
+138 CQQIEDAVRKIAA
-151 EDITIQRKKE
+151 ENIEIQRKKE
-161 PSAEII
+161 PSADII
-167 EKFEAAGYPD
+167 AKFEAEGYAD

-190 NVYYMGQTVGYFFGP
+190 NIYYMGQTIGYFFGP
-205 LAPSSGYVNSF
+205 LAPSSGYVDCF
-216 SICPYS
+216 SICPYG
-222 EGFVVTLPDRT
+222 EGFVVTMPDRS
-233 DPTKVGRVPN
+233 DPAKIGRVPN

-266 GELNSRIL
+266 GELNSRIM

-285 EAVHGRQFSNIA
+285 EAVHGRQFTNIA
-297 DKIYNAHRERGVKVV
+297 DKIYAAHRDRGVKVI

-382 LIAGESVEIPRY
+382 LIEGESVEIPRY
-394 DFITGTRQWHEH
+394 DFITGTRQWHEQ
-406 PLQLTERSVLIMEGI
+406 PLQLTESSVLIMEGI
-421 HGLNPKLTP
+421 HGLNPRLTP
-430 AIPDDRKFKI
+430 AIPDDKKFKI

-534 EFGEADRLLRFL
+534 EFGEADRLLHFL
-546 DNFVPIKQDEIP
+546 DNFVPIKPDEIP

>member
-1 MKRANKLLSL
+1 MDNR
-11 RKLKSC
+11 
-17 VMGNIIRVYCENT
+17 IRVYCENT
-30 ASHIDVEMG
+30 ASYIDVAMG
-39 TSLLSLLQD
+39 TSLLGLLAE
-48 LEISA
+48 LEIENSEK
-53 PYPLLAAYVNNRLKE
+53 YLAAYVNNRLKE
-68 LNYRIYTPISI
+68 LNYRVYTPISI
-79 HFIDIT
+79 RFIDIT

-96 VTFLLQ
+96 VTFILQ
-102 RAMKEL
+102 AAMAQL
-108 YPDNPFHVRHSLG
+108 YPDNQFHIRHSLG
-121 SGVYCEAVGK
+121 SGVYCEAAGK
-131 QSFSYAE
+131 ELFSSEECREIEAAARAIVAE
-138 CQALEEAVKRVAA
+138 N
-151 EDITIQRKKE
+151 ITIQRRKE
-161 PSAEII
+161 PTVDIV
-167 EKFEAAGYPD
+167 EKFEKAGYPD
-177 KATLLRSRPRLYS
+177 KAKLLSSRPRLY
-190 NVYYMGQTVGYFFGP
+190 NNIYYMGQNIGYFFGP
-205 LAPSSGYVNSF
+205 LAPSSAYADRF
-216 SICPYS
+216 DIYPYK
-222 EGFVVTLPDRT
+222 EGFVVAMPDRVN
-233 DPTKVGRVPN
+233 PAKMGRIPK

-285 EAVHGRQFSNIA
+285 EAVHSRQFSNIA
-297 DKIYNAHRERGVKVV
+297 DKIYQAHDERGVKVV

-335 LGLHP
+335 LGLQP

-359 NGDYDYEALEALDLA
+359 NGDYDYEALEALDLV
-374 RLNDDLAR
+374 RLNDDLCR

-394 DFITGTRQWHEH
+394 DFITGTRKWHEH
-406 PLQLTERSVLIMEGI
+406 PLQLTERSILIMEGI

-430 AIPDDRKFKI
+430 ALPDDIKFKI

-472 TRGNNAYDTIARWQS
+472 TRGNNGYDTIARWQS

-510 LFYELGVIRP
+510 LFYELGVLRP

-534 EFGEADRLLRFL
+534 EYGEASRLLHFL
-546 DNFVPIKQDEIP
+546 DNFVPVPTDEIP
-558 LDSVLREFVGGSTFT
+558 LDSVLREFVGGSSFK

>member
-1 MKRANKLLSL
+1 MDNR
-11 RKLKSC
+11 
-17 VMGNIIRVYCENT
+17 IRVYCENT
-30 ASHIDVEMG
+30 ASYIDVAMG
-39 TSLLSLLQD
+39 TSLLGLLAE
-48 LEISA
+48 LEIENSEK
-53 PYPLLAAYVNNRLKE
+53 YLAAYVNNRLKE
-68 LNYRIYTPISI
+68 LNYRVYTPISI
-79 HFIDIT
+79 RFIDIT

-96 VTFLLQ
+96 VTFILQ
-102 RAMKEL
+102 AAMAQL
-108 YPDNPFHVRHSLG
+108 YPDNQFHIRHSLG
-121 SGVYCEAVGK
+121 SGVYCEAAGK
-131 QSFSYAE
+131 ELFSSEE
-138 CQALEEAVKRVAA
+138 CREIEAAARAIVAGN
-151 EDITIQRKKE
+151 ITIQRRKE
-161 PSAEII
+161 PTVDIV
-167 EKFEAAGYPD
+167 EKFEKAGYPD
-177 KATLLRSRPRLYS
+177 KAKLLSSRPRLY
-190 NVYYMGQTVGYFFGP
+190 NNIYYMGQSIGYFFGP
-205 LAPSSGYVNSF
+205 LAPSSGYADRF
-216 SICPYS
+216 DIYPYK
-222 EGFVVTLPDRT
+222 EGFVVAMPDRVN
-233 DPTKVGRVPN
+233 PAKMGRIPK

-285 EAVHGRQFSNIA
+285 EAVHSRQFSNIA
-297 DKIYNAHRERGVKVV
+297 DKIYQAHDERGVKVV

-335 LGLHP
+335 LGLQP

-350 NREDTPKDE
+350 NREDTPKDK
-359 NGDYDYEALEALDLA
+359 NGDYDYEALEALDLV
-374 RLNDDLAR
+374 RLNDDLCR

-394 DFITGTRQWHEH
+394 DFITGTRKWHEH
-406 PLQLTERSVLIMEGI
+406 PLQLTERSILIMEGI

-430 AIPDDRKFKI
+430 ALPDDIKFKI

-472 TRGNNAYDTIARWQS
+472 TRGNNGYDTIARWQS

-510 LFYELGVIRP
+510 LFYELGVLRP

-534 EFGEADRLLRFL
+534 EYGEASRLLHFL
-546 DNFVPIKQDEIP
+546 DNFVPVPTDEIP
-558 LDSVLREFVGGSTFT
+558 LDSVLREFVGGSSFK